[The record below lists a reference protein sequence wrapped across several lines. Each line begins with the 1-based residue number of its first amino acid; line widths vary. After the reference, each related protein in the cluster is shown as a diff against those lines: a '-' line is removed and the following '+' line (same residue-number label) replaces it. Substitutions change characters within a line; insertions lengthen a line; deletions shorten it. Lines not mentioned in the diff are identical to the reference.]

1 MSVYYLQFKEEILCR
16 IFQFIENE
24 WWVRKSNQCRRDI
37 KNSRD
42 NSLESKLDR
51 LKLMRDKGVLPEIVY
66 LEHVNKLLKEY
77 GL

>member
-37 KNSRD
+37 KNSKD

-51 LKLMRDKGVLPEIVY
+51 LKLMRDKGVLHVMVD
-66 LEHVNKLLKEY
+66 LEYVNKLLEKY